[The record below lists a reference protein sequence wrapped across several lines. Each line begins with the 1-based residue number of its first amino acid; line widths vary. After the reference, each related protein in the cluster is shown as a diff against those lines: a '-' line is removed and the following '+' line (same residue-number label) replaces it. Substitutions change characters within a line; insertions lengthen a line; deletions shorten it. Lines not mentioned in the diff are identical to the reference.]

1 MNNNLL
7 PIGSVIKI
15 YNNERKYII
24 LGTFCKIDKKVFTY
38 YCCLYPYGL
47 VGNYYKMNNEVEK
60 YDVYINQDEIEK
72 IFFLGNVNSEV

>member
-7 PIGSVIKI
+7 PIGSVVKI
-15 YNNERKYII
+15 YNNDRKYII
-24 LGTFCKIDKKVFTY
+24 LGTFCKIDNKDFTY

-47 VGNYYKMNNEVEK
+47 INENYKVNNKVGK
-60 YDVYINQDEIEK
+60 YDIYINQDDIEK